1 MEKRPFLKHIGSLLS
16 LRKWFLEKPMKP
28 ITKLKPNHLH
38 SLFFNFTAGELSLIN
53 FLDCATENANA
64 SV

>member
-1 MEKRPFLKHIGSLLS
+1 MVFRETH
-16 LRKWFLEKPMKP
+16 E
-28 ITKLKPNHLH
+28 TNHQTKPNHLH